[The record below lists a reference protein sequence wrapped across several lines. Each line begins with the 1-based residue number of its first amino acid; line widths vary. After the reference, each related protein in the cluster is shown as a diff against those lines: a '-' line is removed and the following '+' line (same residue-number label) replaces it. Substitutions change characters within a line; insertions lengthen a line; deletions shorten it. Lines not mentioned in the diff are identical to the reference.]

1 MRFGS
6 SDLKLFET
14 SKTFQNMKGFP
25 VENYTVAGVLTGNI
39 EENKFFGS
47 PSHPV
52 DFYWLKG
59 LLQTV
64 LSKADVTFA
73 PSKNVP
79 VYMHPKI
86 SMDIMQGGK
95 VIGVFGKLYPLTLKA
110 LGVKTSEVW
119 AFEFAT
125 KQIEKN
131 YSARDFKPAADVAV
145 FPPSLRDLSVVL
157 DASVTYAQITSA
169 LDKTPLDVELA
180 YHLIDVY
187 QGEHLPAGKKSV
199 TFSLAFSK
207 KDGTLK
213 DKEIDAA
220 FARIVEQ
227 LKTQV
232 GAELR

>member
-1 MRFGS
+1 M
-6 SDLKLFET
+6 
-14 SKTFQNMKGFP
+14 
-25 VENYTVAGVLTGNI
+25 ENYAVGGVLCGNVQ
-39 EENKFFGS
+39 ETKFFGQAS
-47 PSHPV
+47 SPV

-59 LLQTV
+59 LMQV
-64 LSKADVTFA
+64 LLGHTQSITFV
-73 PSKNVP
+73 PSKTAP

-86 SMDIMQGGK
+86 SIDILSGGK
-95 VIGVFGKLYPLTLKA
+95 VIGVFGKLHPLTLKA
-110 LGVKTSEVW
+110 FGVKTPDLW
-119 AFEFAT
+119 ACEFTT
-125 KQIEKN
+125 KLIEKTF
-131 YSARDFKPAADVAV
+131 SAQAFKPVTEVAV

-157 DASVTYAQITSA
+157 DSAVTYAQITSA

-187 QGEHLPAGKKSV
+187 QGAHLPAGKKSV

-207 KDGTLK
+207 ADGTLK

-220 FARIVEQ
+220 FNRLVEQ